1 MSSHRRNR
9 RPLRGALVAALL
21 PAALGIAACGSDDS
35 TETTAA
41 PAPSASDF
49 PSPNGRTTEDLYASV
64 TPASDLVVSPTGQVY
79 NEGENRFGFGV
90 FTAAREQIT
99 DAEVAIYA
107 GPPQGP
113 AQGPFPAR
121 VESLAT
127 EPEFTAQT
135 TSGDPDAAKV
145 VYVSDLDL
153 DRKGEWR
160 LVALVREGEDYE
172 SVRIPSIVVGS
183 DPKVPQPGDEAPVIH
198 TPTADE
204 VGDLDEIDTRDPHDT
219 MHETDFADV
228 LGEKPIV
235 LVFATPLLCQSRVC
249 GPVVDIAEQLKA
261 EYGDEV
267 EFIHMVVFEDNS
279 IDKGVRPQVAAYD
292 LKTEPWAYV
301 IDRDGEVS
309 AAIEGAY
316 GPTELE
322 RAIEKVTG

>member
-1 MSSHRRNR
+1 MSIPASHRRACR
-9 RPLRGALVAALL
+9 FSLLSALVPVTAAL
-21 PAALGIAACGSDDS
+21 AACGSD
-35 TETTAA
+35 ETAEPTAA
-41 PAPSASDF
+41 PAPSVSDF
-49 PSPNGRTTEDLYASV
+49 PAPNGRTTEELYASV
-64 TPASDLVVSPTGQVY
+64 MPAGDLVVSPTGQVY

-90 FTAAREQIT
+90 FTTGREQIT

-107 GPPQGP
+107 GPPKGP
-113 AQGPFPAR
+113 AEGPFPAR
-121 VESLAT
+121 VDSLAT

-135 TSGDPDAAKV
+135 TSGDPDAARA
-145 VYVSDLDL
+145 VYVSELDL

-160 LVALVREGEDYE
+160 LIALVREGETHQ
-172 SVRIPSIVVGS
+172 SVRIPSIIVGT
-183 DPKVPQPGDEAPVIH
+183 DPKVPQPGDPAPVIR

-228 LGEKPIV
+228 VGEKPIV

-249 GPVVDIAEQLKA
+249 GPVVDVAEQLKA

-267 EFIHMVVFEDNS
+267 EFIHMEVFEDNS
-279 IDKGVRPQVAAYD
+279 IDKGVRPQVAAYE

-301 IDRDGEVS
+301 IDREGEVS
-309 AAIEGAY
+309 TAIEGAY

-322 RAIEKVTG
+322 QAIEKVIG